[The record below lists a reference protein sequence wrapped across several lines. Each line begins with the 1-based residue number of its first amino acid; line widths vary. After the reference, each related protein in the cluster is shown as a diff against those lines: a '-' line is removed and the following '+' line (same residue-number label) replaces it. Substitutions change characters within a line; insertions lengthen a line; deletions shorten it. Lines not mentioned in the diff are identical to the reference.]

1 MGVPSGPRCVS
12 PSGSSPGGRSGD
24 VLANA
29 AKPMCGGDNVVIST
43 VSVVLREA
51 EGAEAMH
58 MWVHEKP

>member
-1 MGVPSGPRCVS
+1 MGFHLRHRGGS
-12 PSGSSPGGRSGD
+12 PSDSSPGGGSSD

-29 AKPMCGGDNVVIST
+29 AKPMCAGDNVVFST

-51 EGAEAMH
+51 EGAEAMP